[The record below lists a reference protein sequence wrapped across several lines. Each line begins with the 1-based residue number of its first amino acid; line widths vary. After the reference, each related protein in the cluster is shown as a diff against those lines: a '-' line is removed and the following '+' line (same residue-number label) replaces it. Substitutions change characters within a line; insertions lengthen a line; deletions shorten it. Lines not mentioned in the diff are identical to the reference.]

1 MIQAKQSPQQYSYN
15 KQTRAF
21 FFSFVTIHRPFPS
34 FWNKNYES
42 IQKCFLVWRG
52 FISSPFTTATPL
64 AIQDALLHTTRVPPP
79 KANRSF
85 FARQFRCSLAVV
97 VDLFGCKLMFL
108 FIPCSLFVLPEAS
121 FSEGLMNSG
130 MIFVIFF
137 FRTIKPQS
145 KNTNERRRR
154 EWQKQSIPEF
164 MLRRSSHVLCC
175 ERAKIII

>member
-1 MIQAKQSPQQYSYN
+1 MIRAKQSPQQYFCN
-15 KQTRAF
+15 KQTSVF
-21 FFSFVTIHRPFPS
+21 LFSFVAIHRPFPS
-34 FWNKNYES
+34 FWKKNYES
-42 IQKCFLVWRG
+42 IQKCLLVWRG
-52 FISSPFTTATPL
+52 FYFFSLRHRHAACHSRRVVTHNSSTFT
-64 AIQDALLHTTRVPPP
+64 QSEWKV
-79 KANRSF
+79 

-154 EWQKQSIPEF
+154 EWQKTKHSR
-164 MLRRSSHVLCC
+164 MYASS
-175 ERAKIII
+175 